1 MPGPCDR
8 LTGSALHAGHCR
20 RLVDQ
25 AEPGEHA
32 TFEARSS
39 SRAWQCGE
47 VWYGA
52 KRDHRRVSGLAPTGP
67 QTRCCLRSTMAPA
80 NCTCAACVQTP
91 LYGPA
96 CQTAARQLTC
106 DSNSADSAKSSLK
119 ALGRR
124 CPHTQAGRQA
134 AVPYRLPWHS
144 WQCSRLVFVSTQ
156 RAGGPHPPPTNCKPP
171 RLGMLFFRQIS
182 TSKKSL
188 REHSHVKCHI
198 PVPAEL
204 LRVAPVYAGPSSS
217 PPALASSRRRD
228 RCRPRGFFP
237 ARKATPAS
245 NGPSFDAAESLI
257 ALRRQ
262 RIGGTTCPLLSS
274 SAAAEVGGRRLAA
287 SA

>member
-1 MPGPCDR
+1 MPSQAVPGHPRLPGRPGLGAIPELATRFQSQLWMFHDRARDAGPSLLTRQPPWAGQRPAAGALTRKLARRGSLEEDHAGPMPGPCDR

-91 LYGPA
+91 LNGPA

-188 REHSHVKCHI
+188 REHGHVM
-198 PVPAEL
+198 
-204 LRVAPVYAGPSSS
+204 
-217 PPALASSRRRD
+217 
-228 RCRPRGFFP
+228 
-237 ARKATPAS
+237 
-245 NGPSFDAAESLI
+245 
-257 ALRRQ
+257 
-262 RIGGTTCPLLSS
+262 
-274 SAAAEVGGRRLAA
+274 
-287 SA
+287 